1 MTAED
6 QIHGARNE
14 RIILGMMREQNVDA
28 RLSGEGGEP
37 VCFRLV
43 VRCCNR
49 SSDAADTF
57 LTWIT
62 LGAAGFGT
70 EEPVIR
76 NISTGQASDCYFL
89 TIDVDGRPLIIQHSY
104 ASGGEEIKIILVHHP
119 LVIAEG
125 EKGRSDGGA
134 GMKEG
139 ENVGLGSHRTRII
152 FWPATVQHISGDADE
167 GRGVSAEGGKHGFWI
182 CIMQVTQQ
190 RQGRG
195 AAWNYVGCLFRR
207 GSPPGVV
214 SDHRLPSKCVH
225 SKVICSHLH
234 SLLLVHFGV

>member
-1 MTAED
+1 MELEEQKIGSRSAPLDIYYFCRIAKTRHPRCVGESRTHDKPVLIHTFRILRPPTLAGRPCSYPFPLEWVVHSDLPAVGVTDED

-57 LTWIT
+57 LTWVT

-70 EEPVIR
+70 EAPVIR

-89 TIDVDGRPLIIQHSY
+89 TIDVDGSPLIIQHNHACGRQES
-104 ASGGEEIKIILVHHP
+104 EVLRIRHP
-119 LVIAEG
+119 LVVTQG
-125 EKGRSDGGA
+125 
-134 GMKEG
+134 
-139 ENVGLGSHRTRII
+139 N
-152 FWPATVQHISGDADE
+152 E
-167 GRGVSAEGGKHGFWI
+167 GRGKGS
-182 CIMQVTQQ
+182 T
-190 RQGRG
+190 
-195 AAWNYVGCLFRR
+195 GCQEE
-207 GSPPGVV
+207 
-214 SDHRLPSKCVH
+214 
-225 SKVICSHLH
+225 
-234 SLLLVHFGV
+234 